1 MKISNTTIQK
11 LTTKELNDLE
21 CLSTLGLG
29 LYQGELK
36 SKVKVFGKF
45 ITRTYRE
52 SSQAEVFE
60 LSTREA
66 HFIRLAD
73 SDQVPHW
80 AFRIWDKE
88 KEQYIELWN
97 LTMALPFLK

>member
-11 LTTKELNDLE
+11 LTTKELNDLD

-29 LYQGELK
+29 LYKGELK
-36 SKVKVFGKF
+36 SKVRVSGKF

-52 SSQAEVFE
+52 SIKAEVFE
-60 LSTREA
+60 LDTWEA

-73 SDQVPHW
+73 SDQVLHW
-80 AFRIWDKE
+80 AFRVWDKE
-88 KEQYIELWN
+88 KERYIELWN
-97 LTMALPFLK
+97 LMMALSFLK

>member
-11 LTTKELNDLE
+11 LTTRELNDLE
-21 CLSTLGLG
+21 CFSTLGLG
-29 LYQGELK
+29 LYRGELK
-36 SKVKVFGKF
+36 SRVKVSGKF
-45 ITRTYRE
+45 TTRNYQE
-52 SSQAEVFE
+52 SLKAEVFE
-60 LSTREA
+60 LDTWEA

-73 SDQVPHW
+73 SDRVPHW

-88 KEQYIELWN
+88 KEQYIEVWN